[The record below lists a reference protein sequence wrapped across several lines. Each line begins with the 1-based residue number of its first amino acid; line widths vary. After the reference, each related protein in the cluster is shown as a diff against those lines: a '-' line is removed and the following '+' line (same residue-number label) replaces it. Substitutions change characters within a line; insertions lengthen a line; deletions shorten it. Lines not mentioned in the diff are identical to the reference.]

1 MKRIRDIR
9 LFDASNRILA
19 AGIGFG
25 VVFVLFCALSVFAI
39 ERKNSLAGHPL
50 YSTYEFNNTDTVVNI
65 GTQPLYMPTGLITET
80 MKRDIIFKKALAE
93 HGVEIRFYPFLKGH
107 DVNAFIRSG
116 DLDAGIGGDMPA
128 ISIATKMDIVIAS
141 LAQFGF
147 TSIVAGRQMRID
159 ELKGKRIGFA
169 YGSNAHYALLNV
181 LSFAELDESQVDLLS
196 MEVSDMPEALTEGR
210 VDAFAAWE
218 PTPAIAVKQGPGNVI
233 IHRSLSSGYIYF
245 DKSFYDAYPRISG
258 LVLAAEIRALRWM
271 KQGRQ
276 NLLRASRWSIDAF
289 NKLSDRKTVLTPE
302 EFADLALK
310 DIAGSHFPPV
320 IAKKEI
326 EEGGRIFREFEFLKK
341 LGFIRASSKWGRVRD
356 SFDREILKRI
366 LGQGEAMRLDEFL
379 YDINEGK
386 DG

>member
-1 MKRIRDIR
+1 MRMNRIRDIR
-9 LFDASNRILA
+9 LFDSPNRILA
-19 AGIGFG
+19 AGIGLG
-25 VVFVLFCALSVFAI
+25 VIFVLFCALTVFAI
-39 ERKNSLAGHPL
+39 DHKSSLADHPL
-50 YSTYEFNNTDTVVNI
+50 YSTYEFNNTEKVVNI

-93 HGVEIRFYPFLKGH
+93 RGVEVRFYPFLKGH
-107 DVNAFIRSG
+107 DVNAFLRSG

-128 ISIATKMDIVIAS
+128 ISIAAGMDVVIAS

-147 TSIVAGRQMRID
+147 TSIVAGRQMTID

-169 YGSNAHYALLNV
+169 HGSNAHHALLNA
-181 LSFAELDESQVDLLS
+181 LSSAGLDESQVDLLP

-210 VDAFAAWE
+210 VDVFAAWE
-218 PTPAIAVKQGPGNVI
+218 PTPAIAVKQGPGNAI

-245 DKSFYDAYPRISG
+245 DKSFYDAYPEITG

-271 KQGRQ
+271 KRNRH
-276 NLLRASRWSIDAF
+276 NLLHASRWNIEAL
-289 NKLSDRKTVLTPE
+289 NKLSGRKIVLTPQ

-320 IAKKEI
+320 ISKRDI
-326 EEGGRIFREFEFLKK
+326 EDGGRICREFEFLKK
-341 LGFIRASSKWGRVRD
+341 LGFVRPSCKWEKVRD

-366 LGQGEAMRLDEFL
+366 LGQPEALRLNEFL
-379 YDINEGK
+379 YDMN
-386 DG
+386 